1 MQKLLF
7 LFCLLLISCG
17 SNKENE
23 LIKEGELS
31 LDKELKLH
39 GNYLL
44 KEINSEDISE
54 RVVLRFDTIQKIITG
69 NAGCNRFS
77 SGFEHSEE
85 KIKFSDPVSTKMY
98 CEGKMELELKI
109 IDILPVISE
118 VTKDKGQVVFYS
130 ENNERVLAI
139 QKQD

>member
-1 MQKLLF
+1 M
-7 LFCLLLISCG
+7 ISCG

-23 LIKEGELS
+23 LIEEDLQ

-44 KEINSEDISE
+44 KELNSEDISE
-54 RVVLRFDTIQKIITG
+54 RVILQFDTIQKIVTG

-85 KIKFSDPVSTKMY
+85 KITFIDPVSTKMY

-118 VTKDKGQVVFYS
+118 VTEDKRKVVFYS
-130 ENNERVLAI
+130 ENNERVLAL
-139 QKQD
+139 QKQE